1 MKNRDLEKW
10 ETLQSQEVYVAE
22 PWIKVAKLQ
31 VRLPNGRV
39 VDDYHHIELGDY
51 AVVYALTED
60 GSVIVER
67 QYKHGIGKVTLAMPA
82 GRIEPGEVPLEAAQ
96 RELLE
101 ETGYSADRWDLLGN
115 FAINGNYGCG
125 NAHIFMAQGARLVTE
140 ADSGDLEEIEVV
152 LMDPVELTKS
162 IREGGIDLF
171 GTAATVALAT
181 NHLIGMEIVGRD
193 RMDAP
198 TNGGKLLIE

>member
-1 MKNRDLEKW
+1 MTKRDLQKW
-10 ETLQSQEVYVAE
+10 ETLQKKDVFVAE
-22 PWIKVAKLQ
+22 PWIKVATLQ
-31 VRLPNGRV
+31 VRLPDGRV
-39 VDDYHHIELGDY
+39 VDDYHQIELGDY

-67 QYKHGIGKVTLAMPA
+67 QYKHGIGKVTLVMPA
-82 GRIEPGEVPLEAAQ
+82 GRIEPGEAPLEAAQ

-140 ADSGDLEEIEVV
+140 ADSGDLEEIEVL

-162 IREGGIDLF
+162 VRKGGIDLL

-181 NHLIGMEIVGRD
+181 NHLIGMGIAG
-193 RMDAP
+193 DAQ
-198 TNGGKLLIE
+198 NAE